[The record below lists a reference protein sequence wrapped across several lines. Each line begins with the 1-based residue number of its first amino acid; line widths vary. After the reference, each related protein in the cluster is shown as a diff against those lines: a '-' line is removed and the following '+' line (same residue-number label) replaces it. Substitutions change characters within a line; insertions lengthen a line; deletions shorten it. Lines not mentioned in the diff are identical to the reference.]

1 MISFFEAVQSL
12 FNYSNTED
20 DFEVGS
26 KYRIYFYLKQEG
38 REDIDGTQVEL
49 IGQSKQTVKFILT
62 KNLRKKYSSPIL
74 TLNDYPCLGI
84 FKMWMIMQYFVTK
97 WVEVISNVLLEG
109 DYGQL
114 NHGTAS
120 RFRFNPVEMPKI
132 NV

>member
-62 KNLRKKYSSPIL
+62 KNLRKKYSSPIP
-74 TLNDYPCLGI
+74 TLNDYLCLGI
-84 FKMWMIMQYFVTK
+84 FKM
-97 WVEVISNVLLEG
+97 
-109 DYGQL
+109 
-114 NHGTAS
+114 
-120 RFRFNPVEMPKI
+120 
-132 NV
+132 